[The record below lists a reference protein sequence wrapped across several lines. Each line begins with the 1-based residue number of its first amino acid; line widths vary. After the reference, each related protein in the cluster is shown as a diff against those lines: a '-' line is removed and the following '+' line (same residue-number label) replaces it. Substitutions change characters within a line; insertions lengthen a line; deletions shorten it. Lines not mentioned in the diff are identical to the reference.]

1 VGLSSGF
8 FSGRLWKSLIFFIQS
23 LPVEEIMYT
32 EPTVFYLP
40 ELLHHLANG
49 GRADRNQIKSLLSL
63 THSEDIE
70 RLFKAAREVRK
81 KHFGTR
87 IFLYGFLYFSTF
99 CRNDCRFCQ
108 YRQGNH
114 TLARYRKKESEI
126 LAAAREMADTGVH
139 LIDLTMGEDPE
150 LFADGDRGFERLA
163 DICRKVQQ
171 ETGLPVM
178 ISPGVM
184 PDHALE
190 MLADAGVTW
199 YACYQE
205 THSRALYNRLRS
217 GQDFDERMAAKRTA
231 RKRGMLIE
239 EGLLTGVGESV
250 DDLATSMEMM
260 ADLDAHQV
268 RVMTFV
274 PQEGTPMAEVP
285 PSDNLKERMIIAVM
299 RLLFPDRLIP
309 ASLDVDG
316 LDGLKARL
324 DAGANVITS
333 IVPPKKG
340 LAGVA
345 HNSLDIEDARRT
357 HESITPILEA
367 CGLGVADT
375 ETYNAWI
382 EKHRKTLM
390 PIHPDC

>member
-1 VGLSSGF
+1 M
-8 FSGRLWKSLIFFIQS
+8 
-23 LPVEEIMYT
+23 EEIMQT
-32 EPTVFYLP
+32 EPIVFYLP
-40 ELLHHLANG
+40 ELLQHLEG
-49 GRADRNQIKSLLSL
+49 GAKADRNQIKFLLSL
-63 THSEDIE
+63 SHDSDIE
-70 RLFKAAREVRK
+70 KLFKAAREVRE
-81 KHFGTR
+81 KHFGDKV
-87 IFLYGFLYFSTF
+87 FLYGFLYFSTF
-99 CRNDCRFCQ
+99 CRNNCRFCQ
-108 YRQGNH
+108 YREGNH
-114 TLARYRKKESEI
+114 ALPRYRKNESEI

-150 LFADGDRGFERLA
+150 LFASGDMGFENLVNM
-163 DICRKVQQ
+163 CQQVQS

-184 PDHALE
+184 PAHVLK

-205 THSRALYNRLRS
+205 THSKELYSRLRS
-217 GQDFDERMAAKRTA
+217 GQDFEERMDRKRTA
-231 RKRGMLIE
+231 RKLGMLIE

-274 PQEGTPMAEVP
+274 PQEGTPMADVP

-316 LDGLKARL
+316 LDGLKGRL

-333 IVPPKKG
+333 IVPPQNG

-345 HNSLDIEDARRT
+345 NNSLDIEDSRRT
-357 HESITPILEA
+357 HDSITPILDT
-367 CGLGVADT
+367 CGLTVADAGA
-375 ETYNAWI
+375 YRSWI
-382 EKHRKTLM
+382 ESQVNNLRAKDPGACRIITCK
-390 PIHPDC
+390 PS

>member
-1 VGLSSGF
+1 M
-8 FSGRLWKSLIFFIQS
+8 Q
-23 LPVEEIMYT
+23 T
-32 EPTVFYLP
+32 EPAVLYLP
-40 ELLHHLANG
+40 ELLNHLAG
-49 GRADRNQIKSLLSL
+49 GGKADRNQIKFLLSL
-63 THSEDIE
+63 SHDEEIE
-70 RLFKAAREVRK
+70 RLFKTAREVRR
-81 KHFGTR
+81 KHFGDR
-87 IFLYGFLYFSTF
+87 VFLYGFLYFSTF
-99 CRNDCRFCQ
+99 CRNNCRFCQ
-108 YRQGNH
+108 YRQANH
-114 TLARYRKKESEI
+114 ALSRYRKNESEI

-184 PDHALE
+184 PDHALK

-205 THSRALYNRLRS
+205 THTRSLYNRLRP
-217 GQDFDERMAAKRTA
+217 GQDFDERMLRKRTA
-231 RKRGMLIE
+231 RKLGMLIE

-274 PQEGTPMAEVP
+274 PQKGTPMVDVP
-285 PSDNLKERMIIAVM
+285 PSENLKELIIIAVM

-333 IVPPKKG
+333 IVPPQKG

-357 HESITPILEA
+357 HDSIVPILTS
-367 CGLGVADT
+367 CGLTVA
-375 ETYNAWI
+375 EVGEYRSWI
-382 EKHRKTLM
+382 EK
-390 PIHPDC
+390 